1 MTQDHPL
8 DVLKSEDAGIQIAQ
22 VIGPVDSATLDTF
35 KAQMDELCNRPA
47 ARVLMDCRELAYVNS
62 RGIGL
67 LVKYHRQLMMTR
79 GRFALC
85 HLNPKLVRTME
96 LLQIGKTLAIYPT
109 RDEALAALR

>member
-1 MTQDHPL
+1 VTNESPL
-8 DVLKSEDAGIQIAQ
+8 EVLRSDEQGIAVMQA
-22 VIGPVDSATLDTF
+22 IGPIDSATLDTF
-35 KAQMDELCNRPA
+35 KTQMDLVCSASA
-47 ARVLMDCRELAYVNS
+47 ARVLLDCRELTYVNS

-67 LVKYHRQLMMTR
+67 LVKYHRSLMMSR

-109 RDEALAALR
+109 REEALAALR